1 MMFVLIRYLM
11 EIDMTESVRIAK
23 LEAAL
28 QEAMEFVDQ
37 YADVVDGEDGPEP
50 NSAMSL
56 LVYLREVTGFN

>member
-1 MMFVLIRYLM
+1 MG
-11 EIDMTESVRIAK
+11 IDMIELARIAK

>member
-1 MMFVLIRYLM
+1 M
-11 EIDMTESVRIAK
+11 EMDMTESVRIAK

-28 QEAMEFVDQ
+28 QEAMEFVNQ
-37 YADVVDGEDGPEP
+37 YADVVDGDDGPEP